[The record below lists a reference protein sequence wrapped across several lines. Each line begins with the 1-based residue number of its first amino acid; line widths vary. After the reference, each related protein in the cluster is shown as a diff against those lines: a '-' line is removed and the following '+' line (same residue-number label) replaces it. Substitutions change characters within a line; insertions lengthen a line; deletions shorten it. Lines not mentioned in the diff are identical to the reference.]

1 MADLII
7 EHELGSNEPIL
18 LNCAAILKGREHNDL
33 AHGIYISLE
42 RSKGMSIN
50 PQTIA
55 GHIIPLYTQNFGP
68 LAGETPSQRV

>member
-7 EHELGSNEPIL
+7 VHELGSNEPIL

-55 GHIIPLYTQNFGP
+55 GHITPLIYTKFWP
-68 LAGETPSQRV
+68 ARR